1 MEYIFESIPPHE
13 RFLIVD
19 GYNRPFI
26 VSRSPKKTDF
36 INNCFARLNY
46 KGSVDPGAKH
56 IFHPETNPG
65 RAQMVCFSNVSEHIR
80 IIRYLERITR
90 VGNILFSF
98 GPTTARRCSI
108 NPLHSSS
115 TSDRCTRWIR
125 AQA

>member
-46 KGSVDPGAKH
+46 KGSVDPGANFPSGNKSR
-56 IFHPETNPG
+56 PCTNG
-65 RAQMVCFSNVSEHIR
+65 
-80 IIRYLERITR
+80 
-90 VGNILFSF
+90 LF
-98 GPTTARRCSI
+98 
-108 NPLHSSS
+108 L
-115 TSDRCTRWIR
+115 
-125 AQA
+125 